1 VSASR
6 PRPVLLVS
14 VGTDHHPFD
23 RLVGWVDAW
32 VAAAPDRA
40 DCLVQ
45 YGTSRPPA
53 HARGT
58 AYLGHDE
65 LAELMRRARVVVCHG
80 GPSTIVEA
88 RRHGHRPIVVPR
100 SPELGE
106 HVDDH
111 QQRFT
116 ARLADRG
123 LVRLAGTAAD
133 LGAAI
138 GAGLDLARAAPG
150 RPPQPAGSDPGDTV
164 AAAALRFGE
173 LVDAMLAERSARRR

>member
-1 VSASR
+1 MSTCG
-6 PRPVLLVS
+6 PRPVVLVS

-32 VAAAPDRA
+32 VAAASAPA

-58 AYLGHDE
+58 AYLGHGE
-65 LAELMRRARVVVCHG
+65 LAELMAHARVVVCHG

-100 SPELGE
+100 SPGLGE

-111 QQRFT
+111 QQRF
-116 ARLADRG
+116 ARRLADLA
-123 LVRLAGTAAD
+123 LVRLAGSAAELGCA
-133 LGAAI
+133 LGAE
-138 GAGLDLARAAPG
+138 LDRARTAPG
-150 RPPQPAGSDPGDTV
+150 RPSQRDGSAPGGTV
-164 AAAALRFGE
+164 AAALRFGE
-173 LVDAMLAERSARRR
+173 LVDAMFAERSARRR